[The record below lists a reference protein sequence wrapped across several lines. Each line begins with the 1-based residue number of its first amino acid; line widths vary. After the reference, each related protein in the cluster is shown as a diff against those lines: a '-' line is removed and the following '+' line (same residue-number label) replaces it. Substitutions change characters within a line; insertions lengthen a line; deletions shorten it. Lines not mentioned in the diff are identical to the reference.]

1 MDNRQIPIDSPIPG
15 MGMTAPLGGRPWQ
28 QPPQL
33 ATVEDAMEYY
43 MSKLSDRDFVP
54 ELLTVMEL
62 GVPLTTLANTMQLA
76 SVMEGKH
83 SIDIGL
89 LIAPV
94 LHELILATARDYG
107 INVKELPVSE
117 NERIKKREAEQV
129 RNSVMRDIELG
140 LSEDESLEES
150 MVSTDEGA
158 ENAPQEQEEMPEM
171 PEKGKGLM
179 ARSG

>member
-83 SIDIGL
+83 SIDVGIL
-89 LIAPV
+89 VIPV
-94 LHELILATARDYG
+94 LVELMANLAEQNDVPYKTGLDPEKDDTISPARIALAKKKGKIDLG
-107 INVKELPVSE
+107 EKLKPVAKEVKEEEPE
-117 NERIKKREAEQV
+117 EQ
-129 RNSVMRDIELG
+129 
-140 LSEDESLEES
+140 LEQPT
-150 MVSTDEGA
+150 M
-158 ENAPQEQEEMPEM
+158 
-171 PEKGKGLM
+171 GLM
-179 ARSG
+179 SRREQ

>member
-54 ELLTVMEL
+54 ELLTVIEL

-83 SIDIGL
+83 SIDVGIL
-89 LIAPV
+89 VIPV
-94 LHELILATARDYG
+94 LVELMANL
-107 INVKELPVSE
+107 
-117 NERIKKREAEQV
+117 AEQ
-129 RNSVMRDIELG
+129 NDIPHKTG
-140 LSEDESLEES
+140 LD
-150 MVSTDEGA
+150 
-158 ENAPQEQEEMPEM
+158 
-171 PEKGKGLM
+171 PEKDDTISPARIALAKKKGKIDLGEKLKPV
-179 ARSG
+179 AKEVKKEEPEEQIEKKQDRLDYLET

>member
-54 ELLTVMEL
+54 ELLTVIEL

-83 SIDIGL
+83 SIDVGIL
-89 LIAPV
+89 VIPV
-94 LHELILATARDYG
+94 LVELMANL
-107 INVKELPVSE
+107 
-117 NERIKKREAEQV
+117 AEQ
-129 RNSVMRDIELG
+129 NDIPHKTG
-140 LSEDESLEES
+140 LD
-150 MVSTDEGA
+150 
-158 ENAPQEQEEMPEM
+158 
-171 PEKGKGLM
+171 PEKDDTISPARIALAKKKGKIDLGEKLKPVAKEVKKEEPEEQLEQPPMGLM
-179 ARSG
+179 SRREQ

>member
-1 MDNRQIPIDSPIPG
+1 MDNRQIPIDSPITG

-83 SIDIGL
+83 SIDVGIL
-89 LIAPV
+89 VIPV
-94 LHELILATARDYG
+94 LVELMANLAEQNDIPYKTGLDPEKDDTISPARIALAKKKGKIDLG
-107 INVKELPVSE
+107 EKLKPVAKEVKEEKPE
-117 NERIKKREAEQV
+117 EQ
-129 RNSVMRDIELG
+129 
-140 LSEDESLEES
+140 LEQPP
-150 MVSTDEGA
+150 M
-158 ENAPQEQEEMPEM
+158 
-171 PEKGKGLM
+171 GLM
-179 ARSG
+179 SRREQ